1 MRQGLG
7 LRSALGLVLS
17 VTSVGLHAENAKTD
31 PKSVFIDLL
40 KDYKRFKECHDVM
53 VEEIKTI
60 SKVDPDAV
68 NNLPENLLKPRY
80 DQYNVTYLNYMS
92 LEKKVSAQEKEL
104 EKRLEK
110 TPLSDLANRGDLEV
124 KVVAIR
130 TKYKYITKTV
140 CMLSVQANRDIMGAM
155 QTLPTEKRSAV
166 KASPTVAPNLP
177 GLPGPSRE
185 ERLRTSESEKIN
197 LMPVDDE
204 FYATQLG
211 QKLEKD
217 LGGKADFWS
226 YDYDANDLYVKVG
239 NDVGKLSVREE
250 SPGIRFIRTRVGG
263 QYVDPRGKD
272 TLVDNMTAQGKFL
285 TRNPRE
291 ENLFGRFPAKQA
303 EIFSNEKKPASVA
316 PDGHNHNH

>member
-1 MRQGLG
+1 MQQGRCLRNTFG
-7 LRSALGLVLS
+7 LILS
-17 VTSVGLHAENAKTD
+17 LASLGLHAENGLSD

-40 KDYKRFKECHDVM
+40 KEYKRFKECHDVM
-53 VEEIKTI
+53 AEEIKTI
-60 SKVDPDAV
+60 SKVDPEAV
-68 NNLPENLLKPRY
+68 HNLPENLLKPRY
-80 DQYNVTYLNYMS
+80 DQYNVNYLNYMS

-130 TKYKYITKTV
+130 TKYKYVTKTV

-155 QTLPTEKRSAV
+155 QTLPTEKRTV
-166 KASPTVAPNLP
+166 KAPSAPAPTLP

-217 LGGKADFWS
+217 LGGKAEFWS

-263 QYVDPRGKD
+263 GYVDPRGKD

-303 EIFSNEKKPASVA
+303 EVFSNEKKPGSSA